1 MIKGFR
7 IFRRSSLIGGLW
19 CALLAAASLSAA
31 AEEYR
36 LSALTFTGNHFFSH
50 RALSEQMIT
59 RIPSPWKRF
68 LLGKSAEYSEP
79 LLQQDVKTLTAFY
92 QREGFIDVQVNRE
105 LAFNDRNQT
114 VAVNIVIQEGKPVSI
129 DRIEHHFAHDDSS
142 SRPYLN
148 KVFRDEKGKLVLS
161 RGQRFRDE
169 AIQQD
174 KTALT
179 AALSNNGYLYAQV
192 AVKPVLRESDYL
204 ADLFFEIDQGPLC
217 RFGPISVSGNHRT
230 DSSLIVK
237 QVAFKPNDRYSQEVV
252 QRSQRFI
259 YQLGLFQY
267 VTIKVSTNESH
278 HHVLPVELIVKE
290 APRLTTKLGVG
301 YGREEQLRFSGDL
314 RFLNALGGGRSL
326 SLTAKH
332 SKLEPYNIL
341 LKLIQ
346 PAFIHPGAFLS
357 LSPFSRSEKE
367 PGFSIKRYGADFS
380 YQQRFSYYTDGSV
393 SYVYERDRLSVSEMT
408 LAEALKNQDIKLYN
422 KSSVT
427 FGWVNDRSYPL
438 FQPQRGWYHAATL
451 TLTGVGLQSDF
462 HFLRWI
468 FESRKYTKL
477 MEGYVFAMRAKIGSM
492 KPLYEDKVTPLE
504 ERFYSGGS
512 NSVRGWGRSML
523 GPVSSVNKPLGGNSQ
538 AEASAELRYPL
549 YKMLHGV
556 VFYDIGNVWSDYLT
570 FPWSELRHACGAG
583 LRFQTPIGPIRLDLA
598 WPLGQGKSP
607 MQVHISIGQA
617 F

>member
-1 MIKGFR
+1 MNKVFR
-7 IFRRSSLIGGLW
+7 ILHRSSLIGGLVGV
-19 CALLAAASLSAA
+19 LLTTASLSSA
-31 AEEYR
+31 AEEYHV
-36 LSALTFTGNHFFSH
+36 SALTFSGNHFFSH
-50 RALSEQMIT
+50 RVLSEQMIT
-59 RIPSPWKRF
+59 RVPSPWKRR
-68 LLGKSAEYSEP
+68 LLGKSTEYTEP
-79 LLQQDVKTLTAFY
+79 LLQQDMKTLTAFY
-92 QREGFIDVQVNRE
+92 QREGFIDVQINRE
-105 LAFNDRNQT
+105 LAFNDRDQT
-114 VAVNIVIQEGKPVSI
+114 VAVNIVIQEGKPVSLG
-129 DRIEHHFAHDDSS
+129 RIEHHFAHDSS
-142 SRPYLN
+142 SRPYLD
-148 KVFRDEKGKLVLS
+148 KVFHEEKGKLAVS

-174 KTALT
+174 KTSLT
-179 AALSNNGYLYAQV
+179 TALSNNGYLYAQV
-192 AVKPVLRESDYL
+192 AVKPSLRETDNI
-204 ADLFFEIDQGPLC
+204 ADLLFEINQGPLC
-217 RFGPISVSGNHRT
+217 RFGSISVSGNYRT

-278 HHVLPVELIVKE
+278 HHVLTVELIVKE

-301 YGREEQLRFSGDL
+301 YGREERLRFSGDL
-314 RFLNALGGGRSL
+314 RFLNVLGGGRSL
-326 SLTAKH
+326 TLTAKH
-332 SKLEPYNIL
+332 SKLEPYNVL

-393 SYVYERDRLSVSEMT
+393 SYIYERDRLSVSEMT
-408 LAEALKNQDIKLYN
+408 IAEALKNQDVKLYN

-427 FGWVNDRSYPL
+427 FGWVNDHSYPL
-438 FQPQRGWYHAATL
+438 FQPQRGWYHASTL

-477 MEGYVFAMRAKIGSM
+477 MEGYVFAVRAKIGSM

-556 VFYDIGNVWSDYLT
+556 VFYDVGNVWSDYLT
-570 FPWSELRHACGAG
+570 FPWSELRHAGGAG

-598 WPLGQGKSP
+598 WPLGEGNRS
-607 MQVHISIGQA
+607 MQVHVSIGQA